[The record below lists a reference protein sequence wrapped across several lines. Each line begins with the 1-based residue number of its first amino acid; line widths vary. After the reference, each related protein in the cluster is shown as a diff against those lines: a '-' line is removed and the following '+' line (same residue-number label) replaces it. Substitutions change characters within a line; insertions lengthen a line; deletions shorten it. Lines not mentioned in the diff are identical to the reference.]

1 MQTVKMAWLFAL
13 LIIAA
18 TFGVVPTAR
27 ADLLIS
33 CGGCSATVLGGT
45 PITAAPSLAPPSFF
59 LSRNPNDNSG
69 LPKLYGVTPVVLI
82 PDNAPNGANLSFTEL
97 VRQGSTPIAI
107 GAPNCDFACS
117 FPGLGLAAEWASPGS
132 DLLSYF
138 GDFLA
143 TGPSVAFDALIA
155 ATQAVDPGAHGYFVY
170 VPVSATAASFAP
182 GNDASVEFSAIP
194 AFPAGSVFA
203 EIATGLDPVTFGFL
217 PNVPG
222 YDSSGSLNSLILTES
237 VPEPSTW
244 ALVLIGFAGVG
255 FARYH
260 GTSKA
265 GRAIARP

>member
-1 MQTVKMAWLFAL
+1 MQIVRIAWLFTL

-18 TFGVVPTAR
+18 TFGGVPTAQ

-33 CGGCSATVLGGT
+33 CGGCSSTVLGGT
-45 PITAAPSLAPPSFF
+45 LITAATSLAPPAFM

-107 GAPNCDFACS
+107 GVPICDFACS
-117 FPGLGLAAEWASPGS
+117 FPALGLAAEWASPGS

-143 TGPSVAFDALIA
+143 AGPSVAFDALIA
-155 ATQAVDPGAHGYFVY
+155 ATQAVDQGAHGYFVY
-170 VPVSATAASFAP
+170 VPVSAAAASFAP
-182 GNDASVEFSAIP
+182 GNDPSVEFSAIP
-194 AFPAGSVFA
+194 AFPPGSVFA
-203 EIATGLDPVTFGFL
+203 EIATGLDPVTFAFL

-222 YDSSGSLNSLILTES
+222 YDSSGSLNSLILPGS

-255 FARYH
+255 FAVCRK
-260 GTSKA
+260 TSKV
-265 GRAIARP
+265 GRAIA